1 MTLLETYLPVFQFRE
16 FHQVSV
22 EAAPADLLGAVNL
35 PGVLDDPWVKRFIKL
50 RETPGRLLDALGRRS
65 LMRDKAA
72 FGLADFTRL
81 GRDSDREVAFGLVGK
96 CWQFDYGLVAI
107 ADARAFE
114 RFSTIGIPKL
124 VLNFSVDAADRGCTW
139 LRTETRVY
147 CNDRKSFVRF
157 LPYWLLIRP
166 VSGLMRIRLLRRI
179 ADAAAADRAQSREK
193 NPRC

>member
-50 RETPGRLLDALGRRS
+50 RETPGRLL
-65 LMRDKAA
+65 
-72 FGLADFTRL
+72 
-81 GRDSDREVAFGLVGK
+81 AFGLVGK
-96 CWQFDYGLVAI
+96 FWQFDYGLVAI